1 MEDKPIQDLKQSLL
15 KSNWP
20 KCNGIAL
27 EISSY
32 NNQEAKLA
40 LIEALEKGERHHIRT
55 AAIKALVNF
64 KDPDVI
70 EALKKRLDDP
80 AYEPRVEAKKVLKDL
95 TGYGYTTSKGE

>member
-1 MEDKPIQDLKQSLL
+1 MKNMSIQDLKQSLL

-20 KCNGIAL
+20 KCNNIAV
-27 EISSY
+27 EISNY
-32 NNQEAKLA
+32 NNREAKLA
-40 LIEALEKGERHHIRT
+40 LIEALDKGERHHIRT

-80 AYEPRVEAKKVLKDL
+80 AYEPRIEAKKVLKDL
-95 TGYGYTTSKGE
+95 TGNDHTTTRGE

>member
-1 MEDKPIQDLKQSLL
+1 MEDISIQDLKQSLL

-20 KCNGIAL
+20 KCNSIAL
-27 EISSY
+27 EISNY

-40 LIEALEKGERHHIRT
+40 LIEALDKGKQHHIRT

-64 KDPDVI
+64 KEPDVI

-80 AYEPRVEAKKVLKDL
+80 AYEPRIEAKKILKDL
-95 TGYGYTTSKGE
+95 TGNDYTTTKGE